1 MSEPYSQQV
10 IDHFAAP
17 RNLGRL
23 PDANGRGVSGDLRT
37 GDVQIEIAL
46 RVEDERVA
54 AARFRTFGCSVAIA
68 ASSVATTLIADRPV
82 GEAAALTPA
91 QITEALGGLPPDRLY
106 APEMAA
112 EAVHRAIADWEQ
124 RAGKRVN
131 NAATASSE
139 DLGKG
144 APA

>member
-23 PDANGRGVSGDLRT
+23 HDANGHGVSGDLRT
-37 GDVQIEIAL
+37 GDVQIAIAI
-46 RVEDERVA
+46 RVEGERVV

-68 ASSVATTLIADRPV
+68 ASSVATTLIVERPV
-82 GEAAALTPA
+82 GEVAALTPA
-91 QITEALGGLPPDRLY
+91 QITAALGGLPPERLY

-124 RAGKRVN
+124 RASNCVN
-131 NAATASSE
+131 EEAVASP
-139 DLGKG
+139 DDPGQG

>member
-37 GDVQIEIAL
+37 GDVQIEIAI
-46 RVEDERVA
+46 RVEGERVA

-68 ASSVATTLIADRPV
+68 ASSIATTLIVERPV
-82 GEAAALTPA
+82 GEVAALTPA
-91 QITEALGGLPPDRLY
+91 QITAALGGLPPDRLY

-112 EAVHRAIADWEQ
+112 EAIRRAIDDWEQ
-124 RAGKRVN
+124 QAGNRVN
-131 NAATASSE
+131 DAADD
-139 DLGKG
+139 DLGEK
-144 APA
+144 ASA

>member
-1 MSEPYSQQV
+1 MPESYSQQV

-23 PDANGRGVSGDLRT
+23 PDANGHGVSGDLRT
-37 GDVQIEIAL
+37 GDVQIAIAI
-46 RVEDERVA
+46 RVEGERIA

-68 ASSVATTLIADRPV
+68 ASSVATTLIVERPV

-91 QITEALGGLPPDRLY
+91 QITEMLGGLPPERLY
-106 APEMAA
+106 APAMAA
-112 EAVHRAIADWEQ
+112 EAVHRSIADWEQ
-124 RAGKRVN
+124 RAGKHAN
-131 NAATASSE
+131 GAATASSE
-139 DLGKG
+139 DPGQE